1 MTFKQT
7 LSDWQAQGLVDKP
20 WFNGLWF
27 QLTWFACVLGRD
39 PWLPAIALMFTLH
52 LLLVP
57 SVVDELK
64 RIAPVAGL
72 GILADSVLTAAGVF
86 DFGDAFIPA
95 WLIALWFA
103 FSTTLH
109 RALAVFG
116 RRLWI
121 AALIGAVAVPLNY
134 GAGAKM
140 GAVDL
145 PLGSAATAITLVT
158 VWFFL
163 LPSLYWLA
171 KGITRKQANDRL

>member
-1 MTFKQT
+1 MNLQQT
-7 LSDWQAQGLVDKP
+7 LAHWRNQGLVDKP

-27 QLTWFACVLGRD
+27 QVTWFACVLGRD
-39 PWLPAIALMFTLH
+39 PWLPAIAAMFALH
-52 LLLVP
+52 FLLVP
-57 SVVDELK
+57 SGVKEFK
-64 RIAPVAGL
+64 RIAPVAGA
-72 GILADSVLTAAGVF
+72 GIVTDAILTALGVF
-86 DFGDAFIPA
+86 NFGNVFIPL

-103 FSTTLH
+103 FATTLQ

-116 RRLWI
+116 RKLWI

-145 PLGSAATAITLVT
+145 PLGTGTTATSLIV

-163 LPSLYWLA
+163 LPSLYRLA
-171 KGITRKQANDRL
+171 KHLGTK